1 MKQASFYLYARAI
14 AVLMVASLVMAAGC
28 KSGENTANVS
38 QGKQVDEPQPQSQ
51 ANLDQQRQDAEE
63 QTHPE
68 VEKERQSAQQ
78 EADQALDQ
86 DAIAA
91 INQTQ
96 NAIKAI
102 AQNKKNDALAAIEAA
117 TGKIDILLARNAKAA
132 LIPVAAEVEV
142 IDAAPLDEKAVQ
154 ELEHSVS
161 EAVKNKNYPTA
172 RLLLYSLESE
182 IRTRTYNLPLA
193 TYPLALQDAARL
205 LDQGKNDDASKVL
218 GTALN
223 TLVAVDKVTPIPLV
237 LARAAIAAAEEQRQK
252 DKNAAQ
258 TLLATAKDQLHR
270 CQELGY
276 TANATE
282 YSELNTSIAQLDKEL
297 KGSGDTTSLFA
308 KLKDELSPLFNR
320 QSAQERRQ

>member
-1 MKQASFYLYARAI
+1 MRQAFYLYARAI
-14 AVLMVASLVMAAGC
+14 AMFMVASLLLAGGC
-28 KSGENTANVS
+28 KSRDSSANAPQAKPLGET
-38 QGKQVDEPQPQSQ
+38 QPQSQ
-51 ANLDQQRQDAEE
+51 ANFDQQRQNAEK
-63 QTHPE
+63 QVRPE
-68 VEKERQSAQQ
+68 VEKERQSAQEQ
-78 EADQALDQ
+78 ANQALDQ

-96 NAIKAI
+96 NALKAVS
-102 AQNKKNDALAAIEAA
+102 QNKKNDALAAIEAA
-117 TGKIDILLARNAKAA
+117 TGKINILVARNAKAA
-132 LIPVAAEVEV
+132 LIPVASEVEV

-154 ELEHSVS
+154 ALDHSVS
-161 EAVKNKNYPTA
+161 EAVKTKDYPAA

-193 TYPLALQDAARL
+193 TYPLALQEAARL

-223 TLVAVDKVTPIPLV
+223 TLVAVDNVTPIPLV

-252 DKNAAQ
+252 DKKAAQ

-276 TANATE
+276 AANASE
-282 YSELNTSIAQLDKEL
+282 YSALNTSIAQLDKEL
-297 KGSGDTTSLFA
+297 KSNGDTASLFA

-320 QSAQERRQ
+320 QSAPERR

>member
-1 MKQASFYLYARAI
+1 MKQASFYTYAQAI
-14 AVLMVASLVMAAGC
+14 ALSMMASLVLVAGC

-38 QGKQVDEPQPQSQ
+38 QANRVGGANPKSQ
-51 ANLDQQRQDAEE
+51 EHLDQQRQDAEE
-63 QTHPE
+63 QTRPE
-68 VEKERQSAQQ
+68 VEKERQSAQE
-78 EADQALDQ
+78 EADQALDR

-117 TGKIDILLARNAKAA
+117 TGKIDILLARNAKEA
-132 LIPVAAEVEV
+132 LIPVASEVEV
-142 IDAAPLDEKAVQ
+142 IDAAPLDEKAIQ
-154 ELEHSVS
+154 GLEHSVS
-161 EAVKNKNYPTA
+161 EAIKNKNYPTA

-218 GTALN
+218 ETALN

-237 LARAAIAAAEEQRQK
+237 LARGAIAAAEEQRQK

-276 TANATE
+276 AANATE
-282 YSELNTSIAQLDKEL
+282 YSVLNDSIAQLNKEL

-308 KLKDELSPLFNR
+308 RLKDELSPLFNR
-320 QSAQERRQ
+320 QSPQERR

>member
-1 MKQASFYLYARAI
+1 MKQAFYLYARAI
-14 AVLMVASLVMAAGC
+14 AMFIVASLVLAAGC
-28 KSGENTANVS
+28 KSGEKTANAPQAKRVGETQPS
-38 QGKQVDEPQPQSQ
+38 SRANFDE
-51 ANLDQQRQDAEE
+51 QRQNAEK
-63 QTHPE
+63 QIRPE
-68 VEKERQSAQQ
+68 VKKERQSAQEQ
-78 EADQALDQ
+78 ATQALDQ

-102 AQNKKNDALAAIEAA
+102 SQNKKNDALAAIEAA

-132 LIPVAAEVEV
+132 LIPVASEVEV
-142 IDAAPLDEKAVQ
+142 IDAAPLDEKTVQ
-154 ELEHSVS
+154 ALEQSAA

-193 TYPLALQDAARL
+193 TYPLALQEAARL
-205 LDQGKNDDASKVL
+205 LDQGKNGDASKVL

-223 TLVAVDKVTPIPLV
+223 TLVVVDKVTPIPLV
-237 LARAAIAAAEEQRQK
+237 LARAAIEAAEEQRQK
-252 DKNAAQ
+252 DKNEAQ

-276 TANATE
+276 AANATE
-282 YSELNTSIAQLDKEL
+282 YSALNTSIAQLDKEL
-297 KGSGDTTSLFA
+297 ERNGDTTSLFA

-320 QSAQERRQ
+320 LSAQERP

>member
-1 MKQASFYLYARAI
+1 MKQPFYHYARAI
-14 AVLMVASLVMAAGC
+14 AMFMVASLMLVAGC
-28 KSGENTANVS
+28 KSREDSANVP
-38 QGKQVDEPQPQSQ
+38 QAKRGGETQPQSQ
-51 ANLDQQRQDAEE
+51 ANFDQQRQNAEK
-63 QTHPE
+63 QTRPE
-68 VEKERQSAQQ
+68 VEKERQSAKSQ
-78 EADQALDQ
+78 ANQALDQ

-102 AQNKKNDALAAIEAA
+102 SQSKKNDALAAIEAA
-117 TGKIDILLARNAKAA
+117 TGKIDVLVARNAKAA
-132 LIPVAAEVEV
+132 LIPVASEVEV
-142 IDAAPLDEKAVQ
+142 IDAAPLDDKAVQ
-154 ELEHSVS
+154 ALDHGVS
-161 EAVKNKNYPTA
+161 EAVKSKNYPTA

-193 TYPLALQDAARL
+193 TYPLALQEAARL

-218 GTALN
+218 GAALN
-223 TLVAVDKVTPIPLV
+223 TLVAVDKVTPIPVV

-276 TANATE
+276 AANETE
-282 YSELNTSIAQLDKEL
+282 YSALNTSIAQLDKDL
-297 KGSGDTTSLFA
+297 KGNGDTTSLFA

-320 QSAQERRQ
+320 QSAQERR

>member
-1 MKQASFYLYARAI
+1 MRQAFYLYARAI
-14 AVLMVASLVMAAGC
+14 AISVVASLMLAAGC
-28 KSGENTANVS
+28 KSRDNTANAPQATPVT
-38 QGKQVDEPQPQSQ
+38 ETQPQSQ
-51 ANLDQQRQDAEE
+51 ANFDQQRQNAEK
-63 QTHPE
+63 QTRPE
-68 VEKERQSAQQ
+68 VEKERQSAQEQ
-78 EADQALDQ
+78 ANQALDQ

-96 NAIKAI
+96 NAIKEI
-102 AQNKKNDALAAIEAA
+102 SQNKKNDALAAIEAA
-117 TGKIDILLARNAKAA
+117 TGKINILLARNAKAA
-132 LIPVAAEVEV
+132 LIPVASEVEV

-154 ELEHSVS
+154 ALDHSVS
-161 EAVKNKNYPTA
+161 DAVKSKDYPTA

-182 IRTRTYNLPLA
+182 IRARTYNLPLA
-193 TYPLALQDAARL
+193 TYPLALQEAARL

-223 TLVAVDKVTPIPLV
+223 TLVAVDRVTPIPLV

-276 TANATE
+276 SANASE
-282 YSELNTSIAQLDKEL
+282 YSALNTSIAQLDKEL
-297 KGSGDTTSLFA
+297 KGNGDTASLFA
-308 KLKDELSPLFNR
+308 RLKDELSPLFNR
-320 QSAQERRQ
+320 QSAQERR

>member
-1 MKQASFYLYARAI
+1 MKRAFYLYARAI
-14 AVLMVASLVMAAGC
+14 AMFMVASLVLAVGC
-28 KSGENTANVS
+28 KSGENPSNVP
-38 QGKQVDEPQPQSQ
+38 QAKQMNQPQPQSQ
-51 ANLDQQRQDAEE
+51 VSFDQQRQNAEK
-63 QTHPE
+63 QTRPE
-68 VEKERQSAQQ
+68 VEKERQSAQ
-78 EADQALDQ
+78 EQANQTLDQ

-96 NAIKAI
+96 DAIKAI
-102 AQNKKNDALAAIEAA
+102 SQNKKNDALAAIEAA
-117 TGKIDILLARNAKAA
+117 TGKINILLARNAKAA
-132 LIPVAAEVEV
+132 LIPVASEVEV
-142 IDAAPLDEKAVQ
+142 IDTAPLDEKAVQ
-154 ELEHSVS
+154 ALDQSVS
-161 EAVKNKNYPTA
+161 EVVKNKDYPTA

-193 TYPLALQDAARL
+193 TYPLALQEAARL
-205 LDQGKNDDASKVL
+205 LDQGKSDDAGKVL

-237 LARAAIAAAEEQRQK
+237 LARAAIAVAEEERQK

-276 TANATE
+276 AANASQ
-282 YSELNTSIAQLDKEL
+282 YSALNTSIAQLDKEL
-297 KGSGDTTSLFA
+297 KGNGDTTSLFA

-320 QSAQERRQ
+320 QSTQERR

>member
-1 MKQASFYLYARAI
+1 MRQASYLYARAI
-14 AVLMVASLVMAAGC
+14 ATFIVASLALVGC
-28 KSGENTANVS
+28 NSGKNTASVPQAKPVS
-38 QGKQVDEPQPQSQ
+38 ETRPESQ
-51 ANLDQQRQDAEE
+51 ASFDQQRQNAEK
-63 QTHPE
+63 QTRPE
-68 VEKERQSAQQ
+68 VEKERESAQQ
-78 EADQALDQ
+78 QANQALDQ

-102 AQNKKNDALAAIEAA
+102 SQNKKNDALAAIEAA
-117 TGKIDILLARNAKAA
+117 TGKIDILVARNAKAA
-132 LIPVAAEVEV
+132 LIPIASEVEV

-154 ELEHSVS
+154 ALDHGVS
-161 EAVKNKNYPTA
+161 EAIKNKNYPSA

-193 TYPLALQDAARL
+193 TYPLALQEAARL
-205 LDQGKNDDASKVL
+205 LDQGKNDDASRVL

-237 LARAAIAAAEEQRQK
+237 LARAAIAAAEEQRQR
-252 DKNAAQ
+252 DKNGAQ

-276 TANATE
+276 AANATE
-282 YSELNTSIAQLDKEL
+282 YSALNTNIAQLDKEL
-297 KGSGDTTSLFA
+297 KGNGDTTSLFA

-320 QSAQERRQ
+320 QSAQERR

>member
-1 MKQASFYLYARAI
+1 MF
-14 AVLMVASLVMAAGC
+14 MVASLVLAAGC
-28 KSGENTANVS
+28 KSGENTANVP
-38 QGKQVDEPQPQSQ
+38 QVKPVGETQPQSQ
-51 ANLDQQRQDAEE
+51 ANFDEQRQNAEK
-63 QTHPE
+63 QGRPE
-68 VEKERQSAQQ
+68 VEKERQSAQDQ
-78 EADQALDQ
+78 ANQALDQ

-91 INQTQ
+91 INETQ

-102 AQNKKNDALAAIEAA
+102 SQNKKNDALTAIEAA

-132 LIPVAAEVEV
+132 LIPVASEVEV
-142 IDAAPLDEKAVQ
+142 IDVAPLDEKVVQ
-154 ELEHSVS
+154 ALDQSVS
-161 EAVKNKNYPTA
+161 EAVRNKNYPTA

-182 IRTRTYNLPLA
+182 IRARTYNLPLA

-223 TLVAVDKVTPIPLV
+223 TMVTVDKVTPIPLV

-252 DKNAAQ
+252 DKNVAQ

-282 YSELNTSIAQLDKEL
+282 YSALNSSIAQLDKEL

-320 QSAQERRQ
+320 QSTQERR

>member
-1 MKQASFYLYARAI
+1 MKQALYFYAREI
-14 AVLMVASLVMAAGC
+14 AMFMVASLLLIGGC
-28 KSGENTANVS
+28 KSGENTANVPQAKRVSETRPES
-38 QGKQVDEPQPQSQ
+38 QSNVDQRRQNAEKQ
-51 ANLDQQRQDAEE
+51 AR
-63 QTHPE
+63 PE
-68 VEKERQSAQQ
+68 VEKERQSAQ
-78 EADQALDQ
+78 EQANQAVDQ

-96 NAIKAI
+96 SAIKAI
-102 AQNKKNDALAAIEAA
+102 SQNKKNDALAAIEAA
-117 TGKIDILLARNAKAA
+117 TGKINILLARNAKAA
-132 LIPVAAEVEV
+132 LIPVASEVEV

-154 ELEHSVS
+154 VLEHSVS
-161 EAVKNKNYPTA
+161 EVVKSKDYPAA

-182 IRTRTYNLPLA
+182 IRTRTFNLPLA
-193 TYPLALQDAARL
+193 TYPLALQEAARL

-223 TLVAVDKVTPIPLV
+223 TLVAVDNVTPIPLV

-258 TLLATAKDQLHR
+258 RLLATAKDQLHR

-276 TANATE
+276 AANASE
-282 YSELNTSIAQLDKEL
+282 YTALNTSIAQLDKEL
-297 KGSGDTTSLFA
+297 KGPGDTTSLFA

-320 QSAQERRQ
+320 QSAQERR

>member
-1 MKQASFYLYARAI
+1 MKQPFYLYARAI
-14 AVLMVASLVMAAGC
+14 AMLMVASLVLAAGC
-28 KSGENTANVS
+28 KSGQSATNISQAKPVS
-38 QGKQVDEPQPQSQ
+38 ETQSQSQ
-51 ANLDQQRQDAEE
+51 ANFDEQRQNAEN
-63 QTHPE
+63 QARPE
-68 VEKERQSAQQ
+68 LEKERQTAQ
-78 EADQALDQ
+78 DQANQTLDQ

-91 INQTQ
+91 INDTQ

-102 AQNKKNDALAAIEAA
+102 SQNKKNDALAAIEAA
-117 TGKIDILLARNAKAA
+117 TGKIDILLARNVKAA
-132 LIPVAAEVEV
+132 LIPVASEVEV

-154 ELEHSVS
+154 ALDYSVA
-161 EAVKNKNYPTA
+161 EAVKNKDYPTA

-182 IRTRTYNLPLA
+182 IRARTYNLPLA
-193 TYPLALQDAARL
+193 TYPLALQQAARL
-205 LDQGKNDDASKVL
+205 LDQGRSDDASKVL

-223 TLVAVDKVTPIPLV
+223 TMVTVDKVTPIPLV

-258 TLLATAKDQLHR
+258 TLLATAKDQLRR

-276 TANATE
+276 AANATE
-282 YSELNTSIAQLDKEL
+282 YSALNTNIAQLDKEL
-297 KGSGDTTSLFA
+297 KGNGDTTSLFA

>member
-1 MKQASFYLYARAI
+1 MKQAFYLYARAT
-14 AVLMVASLVMAAGC
+14 AMFMVASLVLAGGC
-28 KSGENTANVS
+28 KSGENTANIP
-38 QGKQVDEPQPQSQ
+38 QAKQVGEPQPQSQ
-51 ANLDQQRQDAEE
+51 TNFDQQRQNAEK
-63 QTHPE
+63 QTRPE
-68 VEKERQSAQQ
+68 VEKERQSAQEQ
-78 EADQALDQ
+78 ANQALDQ

-102 AQNKKNDALAAIEAA
+102 SQNKKNDALAAIEAA
-117 TGKIDILLARNAKAA
+117 TGKINILLARNAKAA
-132 LIPVAAEVEV
+132 LIPVASEVEV

-154 ELEHSVS
+154 ALDHSVS

-182 IRTRTYNLPLA
+182 IRARTYNLPLA
-193 TYPLALQDAARL
+193 TYPLALQEAARL

-223 TLVAVDKVTPIPLV
+223 TLVTVDNVTPIPLV

-276 TANATE
+276 AANASE
-282 YSELNTSIAQLDKEL
+282 YSALNTSIAQLDKEL
-297 KGSGDTTSLFA
+297 KGNGDTTSLFA

-320 QSAQERRQ
+320 QSAQERR